1 MVINSNQFIPPG
13 LAVISYRTLLLHDL
27 KSVFFEHSNQF
38 SEFHLPSLDC
48 LAVTIPDCTNGT
60 SRMGRVPMPMIH
72 YDVGFSFTSRS
83 AHPTLAEYFQKQIEA
98 ALALRIA
105 KRKPGPR
112 KRKVAWD
119 KQDFLL

>member
-1 MVINSNQFIPPG
+1 
-13 LAVISYRTLLLHDL
+13 
-27 KSVFFEHSNQF
+27 
-38 SEFHLPSLDC
+38 
-48 LAVTIPDCTNGT
+48 
-60 SRMGRVPMPMIH
+60 MGRAPMPIIH
-72 YDVGFSFTSRS
+72 YDIMGFTSRS

-112 KRKVAWD
+112 KRKVTWD

>member
-1 MVINSNQFIPPG
+1 
-13 LAVISYRTLLLHDL
+13 
-27 KSVFFEHSNQF
+27 
-38 SEFHLPSLDC
+38 
-48 LAVTIPDCTNGT
+48 
-60 SRMGRVPMPMIH
+60 MIH
-72 YDVGFSFTSRS
+72 YDMGFTSRS
-83 AHPTLAEYFQKQIEA
+83 AHPTLAKYFQKQIEA